1 MFLCVCLHYKSEV
14 VHFAISSSWS
24 VSSLSK
30 GRWSKQSPLAV
41 GKRCTCRGVCLLCYP
56 ILKWGSAFWNPI
68 TLLRVT
74 EKERPDKDMSECMR
88 ERDTA

>member
-30 GRWSKQSPLAV
+30 GRWSKQSVVPAE
-41 GKRCTCRGVCLLCYP
+41 VCVC
-56 ILKWGSAFWNPI
+56 LKWGAAFLNPI